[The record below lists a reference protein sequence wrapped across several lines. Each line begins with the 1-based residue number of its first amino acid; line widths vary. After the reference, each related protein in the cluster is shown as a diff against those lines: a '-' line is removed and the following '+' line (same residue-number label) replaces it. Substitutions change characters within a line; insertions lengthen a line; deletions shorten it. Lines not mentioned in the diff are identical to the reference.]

1 MKHTQEQEKPNAMQ
15 HTQQTQQTQQTN
27 DDFEMVITPPLL
39 EITPATTHLATT
51 TNLLETVDVK
61 ALVEVK
67 NADLCG
73 EARVLVM
80 ADISPSMA
88 GQPLELL
95 REAVLSLAD
104 KEFADGVDVKMAFGG
119 FAAKAIIIDAEFES
133 LKDASPRLQR
143 VVDQFNVGSF
153 FGGSTNHQSCMQVG
167 IDHLA
172 AAQRLAP
179 ARANHL
185 LILTDG
191 NPTSGET
198 SPHRLRELADKLA
211 QNAKLPPVLV
221 SVLTIGRDVNHSV
234 PAALHAPSRGVVAH
248 APTSASLEESLSA
261 CLNHVGRSALP
272 FVVDICDSKSGVDAT
287 RRAYLGIVTDTA
299 KTAVVTCTV
308 SGHEVGEPVA
318 AATVGMGDAERV
330 PLMLTYVATEAE
342 IPESAKKVPQA
353 LADELKAAEFADELQ
368 RRLAIKVQQE
378 GVSAGEAFLEAEEGR
393 LEDDSDAPSLGVV
406 HRMLTT
412 YRVLSAHSAP
422 DPYSEPGASTD
433 EFEEPAY
440 RSLGSGPPAKA
451 RRVSGMSSN
460 DAALF
465 LGGVVN
471 QSRFS

>member
-1 MKHTQEQEKPNAMQ
+1 MYCNE
-15 HTQQTQQTQQTN
+15 
-27 DDFEMVITPPLL
+27 DFVEVLAPPVIGL
-39 EITPATTHLATT
+39 TPATTHVATDGPD
-51 TNLLETVDVK
+51 TVEIK

-67 NADLCG
+67 NADLRG

-80 ADISPSMA
+80 ADISPSM
-88 GQPLELL
+88 GGEPLQLL
-95 REAVLSLAD
+95 REAVLSLSD
-104 KEFADGVDVKMAFGG
+104 KEFSDGVDVKMAFGG
-119 FAAKAIIIDAEFES
+119 FAAKAVIIDAEFQS

-143 VVDQFNVGSF
+143 VVDQLEIGSV
-153 FGGSTNHQSCMQVG
+153 FGCSTNHQSCMQVG

-172 AAQRLAP
+172 ATHRLAP
-179 ARANHL
+179 AAANHI

-198 SPHRLRELADKLA
+198 DALRLRELASKLA
-211 QNAKLPPVLV
+211 QSKDLPPVLV
-221 SVLTIGRDVNHSV
+221 SVMTIGRAVNHQV
-234 PAALHAPSRGVVAH
+234 PVALQSPSGGVVAH
-248 APTSASLEESLSA
+248 APTSASLQESLA
-261 CLNHVGRSALP
+261 MCLNHMGRSALP
-272 FVVDICDSKSGVDAT
+272 FVLDICDAKSGVDTT

-308 SGHEVGEPVA
+308 TIPKNITAFGAPVA
-318 AATVGMGDAERV
+318 AATVGIGGAEGA
-330 PLMLTYVATEAE
+330 PLMLTFVATEAE
-342 IPESAKKVPQA
+342 RPQSAKKVPQA
-353 LADELKAAEFADELQ
+353 LADELEAAEFADELQ

-393 LEDDSDAPSLGVV
+393 LEDDSDVPSLGVV
-406 HRMLTT
+406 RRVLTT
-412 YRVLSAHSAP
+412 YRSLSAHSAP
-422 DPYSEPGASTD
+422 APYSQPGASTD
-433 EFEEPAY
+433 EFEEPVY